1 VLDKRVD
8 DLLKKEAAK
17 YPELSNALSS
27 TSTSLQRM
35 QFQSESESF
44 EDGDDTSSFSDLSR
58 LPTPKD
64 GLNRKDRRFRKS
76 FLESDAKK
84 DVD

>member
-17 YPELSNALSS
+17 YPELTNALSS

-44 EDGDDTSSFSDLSR
+44 EDGDDSSSDLSR